1 MKLKNKVEDFLVL
14 LGTLDASLLGNILV
28 GKGAIV
34 KSVSKE
40 TKSKKQG

>member
-1 MKLKNKVEDFLVL
+1 MKLKNKAEDFLVL
-14 LGTLDASLLGNILV
+14 LGTLDASLLGTILV